1 MNKKTFGAMAMHRW
15 LLFFITLLIFTAS
28 ILWYRF
34 NHHPARESITYFPIH
49 PELTIR
55 EAKTEILTGKGQKI
69 LLRSYSH
76 MDTPVFLRQDIT
88 MLFANGKLVAK
99 MGKWQQNVKSLAQSQ
114 KVTVKDNTKL
124 HALSFHHAEIHENS
138 AIRSTQQITDEIRYL
153 IGTDS
158 AEFITFK
165 NPVIAEE
172 RLWKEMLDKKE
183 ERVIS
188 SAIDT
193 IAATYSLD
201 LNHFDLIPLFDLAK
215 FMHEPL
221 PSFSMRETKIIIG
234 QLIEGLYKNFFLGIK
249 KEDGSTVSPINSTVP
264 IIFLA
269 KNREFLYVSFITADG
284 DVILLRQNISV

>member
-1 MNKKTFGAMAMHRW
+1 MAMQKW
-15 LLFFITLLIFTAS
+15 LLFFITLLTITAS
-28 ILWYRF
+28 IIWYRS
-34 NHHPARESITYFPIH
+34 NHQPARESITYFPIH

-55 EAKTEILTGKGQKI
+55 EARTEILTGKGQKI
-69 LLRSYSH
+69 LLRTYSH

-99 MGKWQQNVKSLAQSQ
+99 MGKWQQNVKYLEQSQ
-114 KVTVKDNTKL
+114 KVTVKHNTKL

-138 AIRSTQQITDEIRYL
+138 TIKSTQQITDEIRYL
-153 IGTDS
+153 IVTDNEGVIS
-158 AEFITFK
+158 FK
-165 NPVIAEE
+165 NLVTAEE

-183 ERVIS
+183 ERVVS

-193 IAATYSLD
+193 IAAAYSLD
-201 LNHFDLIPLFDLAK
+201 LHHFDLIPLSDLAR

-221 PSFSMRETKIIIG
+221 PSFSMSETKIIIG
-234 QLIEGLYKNFFLGIK
+234 HLIEGLYKNYFLGIK